1 MPVRTRGPRRALTAA
16 VTALTLAGAAACGGS
31 DSSAGAPT
39 GDAGGSGTAAASFP
53 VSVTH
58 KYGSTSVPKAPT
70 KVVSIGLVEQDALLA
85 LGVVPAA
92 TTEWFGQQPG
102 AIWPWAR
109 DKLGSAPTPQVLSN
123 VDGIQF
129 EKIAALKP
137 DLILGLYSDLSEK
150 DYQTL
155 SKLAPTIAPPA
166 DVANFGIS
174 WQELTRTVG
183 KAVGKP
189 AEAEQLVKDNEARI
203 AKVSQDI
210 PQIKGS
216 SALFVSNYE
225 GIFVFGPQDVRSRL
239 LQNLGFTLPAGLT
252 AVTGTDFGKNLS
264 RERTDLLD
272 VGVLFWLVDGYAK
285 AKPAIQNE
293 PLYSALT
300 VRKQG
305 RDIFIE
311 EGKQFAASLSMVSVL
326 SLPYML
332 DGLAPQIKQA
342 IDGDPATA
350 VTPVS

>member
-1 MPVRTRGPRRALTAA
+1 MPVRTRRSWRGLAAA
-16 VTALTLAGAAACGGS
+16 VTALTLAGATACGSS
-31 DSSAGAPT
+31 DEPAGEPT
-39 GDAGGSGTAAASFP
+39 GEAGGSAAAAFP

-70 KVVSIGLVEQDALLA
+70 KVVSVGLVEQDALLA
-85 LGVVPAA
+85 LGVVPVA
-92 TTEWFGQQPG
+92 TTEWFGERPG
-102 AIWPWAR
+102 AIWPWAQ
-109 DKLGSAPTPQVLSN
+109 DELGGAPAPQVLSN

-129 EKIAALKP
+129 EKIAALRP
-137 DLILGLYSDLSEK
+137 DLIVGLYSDLSEK

-155 SKLAPTIAPPA
+155 SKIAPTVAPPA

-174 WQELTRTVG
+174 WQDLTRTVG

-189 AEAEQLVKDNEARI
+189 AEADKLVKDNEARI
-203 AKVSQDI
+203 SKVREET
-210 PQIKGS
+210 PGIKGS
-216 SALFVSNYE
+216 TALFVTNYE
-225 GIFVFGPQDVRSRL
+225 GIFVYGPQDSRSRL
-239 LQNLGFTLPAGLT
+239 LQDLGFTLPEGLA
-252 AVTGTDFGKNLS
+252 AVTGTEFGKNLS

-272 VGVLFWLVDGYAK
+272 VDALFWLVEDYAK

-293 PLYSALT
+293 PLYNALT
-300 VRKQG
+300 VRKEG

-311 EGKQFAASLSMVSVL
+311 EGKEFAASLSMISVL